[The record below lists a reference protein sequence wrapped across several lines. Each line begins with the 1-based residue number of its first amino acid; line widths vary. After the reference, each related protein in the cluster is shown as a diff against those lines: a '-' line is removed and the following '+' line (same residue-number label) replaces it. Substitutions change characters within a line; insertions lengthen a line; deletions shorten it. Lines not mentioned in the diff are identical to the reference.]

1 MSIAQLQALIKK
13 ARDEIDICNNTIIPL
28 VNKLIDSVS
37 EVVFNLGNAANSLSD
52 GIVINGVPQ
61 GLDVVE
67 ERKEVLQN
75 YINNLSSLS
84 SAVSS
89 YVRKLYN
96 DISNWNAQ
104 IQRILEEQRRQEEL
118 EKKRK

>member
-13 ARDEIDICNNTIIPL
+13 AQDEIDICNNIIIPL
-28 VNKLIDSVS
+28 INKLIDSVS
-37 EVVFNLGNAANSLSD
+37 GVVFNLGNAANSLSD

-67 ERKEVLQN
+67 ERKGVLEN

-104 IQRILEEQRRQEEL
+104 IQRILAEQRRKEEL

>member
-61 GLDVVE
+61 GLDVAE

-118 EKKRK
+118 ENKSK

>member
-13 ARDEIDICNNTIIPL
+13 AQYEIDICNNIIIPL

-61 GLDVVE
+61 GLDVTE

-104 IQRILEEQRRQEEL
+104 IQRILAEQRRKEEL

>member
-13 ARDEIDICNNTIIPL
+13 AQYEIDICNNIIIPL

-37 EVVFNLGNAANSLSD
+37 EVVFNLGNAANSLYD

-67 ERKEVLQN
+67 ERKGVLEN

-104 IQRILEEQRRQEEL
+104 IQRILEEQRRKEEL
-118 EKKRK
+118 KYKRK

>member
-13 ARDEIDICNNTIIPL
+13 AQYEIDICNNIIIPL

-37 EVVFNLGNAANSLSD
+37 EVVFNLGNAANSLYD

-67 ERKEVLQN
+67 ERKSVLEN

-104 IQRILEEQRRQEEL
+104 IQRILEEQRRKEEL
-118 EKKRK
+118 KYKRK

>member
-1 MSIAQLQALIKK
+1 MSIAQLQVLIKK
-13 ARDEIDICNNTIIPL
+13 AQNEIDICNNTIIPL
-28 VNKLIDSVS
+28 INKLIDSVS
-37 EVVFNLGNAANSLSD
+37 EVVFNLGNAANSLYD

-67 ERKEVLQN
+67 ERKSVLEN

-104 IQRILEEQRRQEEL
+104 IQRILEEQRRKEEL
-118 EKKRK
+118 KYKRK

>member
-13 ARDEIDICNNTIIPL
+13 AQYEIDICNNRIIPL

-37 EVVFNLGNAANSLSD
+37 EVVFNLGNAANSLYD

-67 ERKEVLQN
+67 ERKSVLEN

-104 IQRILEEQRRQEEL
+104 IRRILEEQRRKEEL
-118 EKKRK
+118 KYKRK

>member
-13 ARDEIDICNNTIIPL
+13 AQYEIDICNNTIIPL
-28 VNKLIDSVS
+28 INKLIDSVS
-37 EVVFNLGNAANSLSD
+37 GVVFNLGNAANSLSD

-104 IQRILEEQRRQEEL
+104 IQRILAEQRRQEEL

>member
-13 ARDEIDICNNTIIPL
+13 AQYEIDICNNIIIPL

-61 GLDVVE
+61 GLDVAE

-104 IQRILEEQRRQEEL
+104 IQRILAEQRRKEEL